1 MTAEE
6 LKLDAKIKFLLHTSN
21 FSDHRNSTQ
30 MDIKIMLGQICP
42 RFVANTR
49 HRLEFPL
56 NRNEMGT
63 FFNIGPVNQQV
74 DEGRVRQSQTV
85 TVR

>member
-6 LKLDAKIKFLLHTSN
+6 LKLDAKISFLLHTNN

-30 MDIKIMLGQICP
+30 MDIKIMLGQICLH
-42 RFVANTR
+42 FVTNTR
-49 HRLEFPL
+49 LRLGFPL

-74 DEGRVRQSQTV
+74 DEGRAWQSQTV